1 VSEPTGYDYVAFI
14 DEAGDPGLKRVKP
27 DDVTGSS
34 EWMMVSAVVMRAE
47 HEAAV
52 GGWIAEIMERL
63 NSHQMRTLHFA
74 KLSPTRKMTCCEYVA
89 DLPVRCF
96 VICSNKRNMKGH
108 RNTAAE
114 RIPSDNWFYCWLS
127 RMLLERVTHFVGAQA
142 RKDFNE
148 PRMVKLV
155 FSERG
160 GLSYTQ
166 MNAYFDWL
174 RFKGANQ
181 VLTAGNLTYD
191 VFHRQLMEI
200 HNHARHDGLK
210 LPDIVASA
218 FFKAADKHDTGA
230 CDPRFAW
237 ALSPRMARWP
247 DNRGG
252 QIAGYGVKLMPSW
265 STVRADPDQLEIFKR
280 YGYPDQWWS

>member
-1 VSEPTGYDYVAFI
+1 
-14 DEAGDPGLKRVKP
+14 
-27 DDVTGSS
+27 
-34 EWMMVSAVVMRAE
+34 
-47 HEAAV
+47 
-52 GGWIAEIMERL
+52 
-63 NSHQMRTLHFA
+63 
-74 KLSPTRKMTCCEYVA
+74 MTCCEYVA

-96 VICSNKRNMKGH
+96 VVCSNKRNMKGH
-108 RNTAAE
+108 RNMAAE
-114 RIPSDNWFYCWLS
+114 QIPSDNWFYCWLS

-142 RKDFNE
+142 RKDFDE
-148 PRMVKLV
+148 ARMVKLV

-174 RFKGANQ
+174 RFKGENQ
-181 VLTAGNLTYD
+181 VLTRGNLTYD

-237 ALSPRMARWP
+237 ALRPRMARWP
-247 DNRGG
+247 DKRGG
-252 QIAGYGVKLMPSW
+252 RISGYGVKLMPSW
-265 STVRADPDQLEIFKR
+265 STVRSDPDQLEIFKR